1 VGRSYKMGAIVLFT
15 LVLWFIYLENL
26 NVVHVLK
33 EQSVNVLIKT
43 VPSPHLIRPPHQSS

>member
-1 VGRSYKMGAIVLFT
+1 MGAIVLFT
-15 LVLWFIYLENL
+15 LVLWFIYLENS

-43 VPSPHLIRPPHQSS
+43 VQEQYGLSFKLLLYLNQN